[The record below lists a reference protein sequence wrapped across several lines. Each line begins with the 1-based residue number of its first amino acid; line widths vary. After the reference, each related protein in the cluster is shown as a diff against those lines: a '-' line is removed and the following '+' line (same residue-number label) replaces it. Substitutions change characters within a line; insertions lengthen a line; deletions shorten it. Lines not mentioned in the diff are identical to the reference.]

1 MVFSIFLQSKS
12 NKPSDIRGFAFLPTT
27 DYTKTIEC
35 CYRSDKDL
43 IDKYHVIAPSTL
55 KECVEHTVSVFIRS
69 QNFTM
74 YELSFWGRFA
84 GYIGVEKSDITTI
97 KGFFLMPEFR
107 VADHYLR
114 FFNTIK
120 EIAGG
125 VAHIPVYDKNKRANS
140 FLLKNNCIFVIG
152 LHDEV
157 ENQPVNIYKLCHL
170 EDY

>member
-1 MVFSIFLQSKS
+1 
-12 NKPSDIRGFAFLPTT
+12 
-27 DYTKTIEC
+27 
-35 CYRSDKDL
+35 
-43 IDKYHVIAPSTL
+43 
-55 KECVEHTVSVFIRS
+55 
-69 QNFTM
+69 
-74 YELSFWGRFA
+74 
-84 GYIGVEKSDITTI
+84 
-97 KGFFLMPEFR
+97 MPEFR

-125 VAHIPVYDKNKRANS
+125 VAYIPVYDKNKRANS